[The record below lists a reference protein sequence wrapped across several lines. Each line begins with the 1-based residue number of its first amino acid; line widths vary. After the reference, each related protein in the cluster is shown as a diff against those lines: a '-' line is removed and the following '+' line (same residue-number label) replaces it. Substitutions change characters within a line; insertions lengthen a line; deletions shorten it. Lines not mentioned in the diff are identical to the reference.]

1 MGPWFGEEM
10 QTETCIIQSAAQA
23 DGMLRSPRNGCATVL
38 GRQEIKMLRT
48 PHLSHIKKRGTSN
61 CGIYETP
68 IQLVVYLS
76 FTFPNNTPC
85 LLDFVKRSRELK
97 LKVR

>member
-1 MGPWFGEEM
+1 
-10 QTETCIIQSAAQA
+10 
-23 DGMLRSPRNGCATVL
+23 
-38 GRQEIKMLRT
+38 MLRT